1 MLCVC
6 LTNFGLAR
14 STTYF
19 DLIANA
25 FAVLVL
31 AEYGNLASVYYLTY
45 IESNHFHYT
54 AQEDFLMISY
64 NKVQSE
70 ACHHWCYFYLAIGLA
85 V

>member
-1 MLCVC
+1 MTKMFWGMIFTMQALIKIICVV
-6 LTNFGLAR
+6 LTNIGLSR

-45 IESNHFHYT
+45 IESNHYKLT
-54 AQEDFLMISY
+54 
-64 NKVQSE
+64 
-70 ACHHWCYFYLAIGLA
+70 
-85 V
+85 

>member
-1 MLCVC
+1 MMKIFWVMIFTIQALIKILCVC
-6 LTNFGLAR
+6 LTNLGLAR

-45 IESNHFHYT
+45 LESNHFKYT
-54 AQEDFLMISY
+54 M
-64 NKVQSE
+64 
-70 ACHHWCYFYLAIGLA
+70 
-85 V
+85 

>member
-1 MLCVC
+1 MFWIMIFTMQALIKIICVI
-6 LTNFGLAR
+6 LTNVGLAR

-45 IESNHFHYT
+45 LESNHFKYT
-54 AQEDFLMISY
+54 L
-64 NKVQSE
+64 
-70 ACHHWCYFYLAIGLA
+70 
-85 V
+85 